1 MTKNFVHQVV
11 LTININGIQHPK
23 KFAITT
29 HKTRDELWCGCS
41 SNANNILKENMYCNE
56 RFISDYTTQIY
67 KLIRTKF

>member
-41 SNANNILKENMYCNE
+41 SNANNIFKGN
-56 RFISDYTTQIY
+56 
-67 KLIRTKF
+67 